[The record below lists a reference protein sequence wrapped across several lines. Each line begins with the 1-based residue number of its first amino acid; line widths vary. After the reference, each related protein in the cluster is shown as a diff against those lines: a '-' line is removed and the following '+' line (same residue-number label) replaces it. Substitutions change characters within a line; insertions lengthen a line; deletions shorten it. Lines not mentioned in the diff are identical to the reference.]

1 MDFNSWVATLR
12 DALQV
17 DNNSL
22 SLNNGHWEVED
33 RKSLLYSLRT
43 RIFDSHLNQIKE
55 CAVEV
60 LSEIDP
66 QFELPTE
73 ERYAAKI
80 HGKVLKYSSDLRQG
94 LAETLAI
101 LGTHGNILQ
110 NCSPHKSETIAI
122 LSLREIFKHAD
133 WQLWG
138 SLNDLLPALSEAS
151 PSEFLNT
158 VEHALRQT
166 PCPFDKLFAQEG
178 NGISGRNYMTG
189 LLWSLE
195 GLAWSEEYLVRVAL
209 ILAELASRDPGG
221 KWANRPAN
229 SLTTILLPWFP
240 QTLASIDKRIA
251 AMKAIKSDF
260 PDIAWKVLISLLPN
274 QHQTSSG
281 AHKPR
286 WRSIVPEDWKPEV
299 SNKDYSDQ
307 VVGYAELA
315 VHMAC
320 EDLDKLKEIV
330 GNLDNLPPT
339 SFDAILDYLSSESII
354 ELPENERLP
363 IWTKLTDFAS
373 KHRRFAETEWALA
386 ADIVTKIEV
395 TANKLSPTSLEG
407 LHRRLFSNRDFDLY
421 EERGN
426 WEEQRKKLDG
436 KRKQAIHEIFAAQ
449 GLQGVITFIDSVE
462 SPNQVGWALG
472 QIATNDVDTNLLP
485 DYLAIES
492 VSYQQF
498 ASSFVWSRYHL
509 HGWNWVDNLNRS
521 NWSLSQNCQFLM
533 YLPFVPDTW
542 RHATEW
548 LGNSENLYWEKVN
561 VNPYQSDSDISQ
573 AIGKLLEVKR
583 PQASIDCLYYRLH
596 EKMPLNNKQVVL
608 ALLSAVSTDEPV
620 NTMDPH
626 QIVDLIKAL
635 QNDPETDKDD
645 LFNVEWAY
653 LRLLDRFQDAAPKLL
668 ETRLAT
674 QPEFFC
680 EAIRLVYRSK
690 FEEKKDEEPDEQREA
705 IASNAWRLLHEWRR
719 PPGLQ
724 EDGGFSA
731 KEFESWL
738 NIVKEQ
744 CTESGHLE
752 VAMNTIGEV
761 LLYCPPDPQGLWIVE
776 PAARALNARDA
787 EDMRNGFRT
796 EVYNSRGAHWV
807 DPTGKPERELATH
820 WREKADAVEN
830 ASFGRFAAT
839 LRELA
844 TSYDREAER
853 ISEELKTRIK

>member
-33 RKSLLYSLRT
+33 RKSLLFSLGT

-80 HGKVLKYSSDLRQG
+80 HGKVLKYSPDLRQG

-101 LGTHGNILQ
+101 LGTYGNILQ

-138 SLNDLLPALSEAS
+138 SLNDLLPTLSEAS

-158 VEHALRQT
+158 VEHTLRQS
-166 PCPFDKLFAQEG
+166 PCPFDELFAQEG
-178 NGISGRNYMTG
+178 NGISGSNYMTG
-189 LLWSLE
+189 LLWALE
-195 GLAWSEEYLVRVAL
+195 GLAWSEEHLVRVAL

-251 AMKAIKSDF
+251 AMNAIKSDF

-286 WRSIVPEDWKPEV
+286 WRSVVPEDWKPEV
-299 SNKDYSDQ
+299 SNKDYWDQ

-320 EDLDKLKEIV
+320 EDLNKLKEIV
-330 GNLDNLPPT
+330 GNLDNLPPS
-339 SFDAILDYLSSESII
+339 SFEVILKYLSSAAIV
-354 ELPENERLP
+354 ELPENQRLP
-363 IWTKLTDFAS
+363 IWTKLIDFAG
-373 KHRRFAETEWALA
+373 KHRRFAEAKWAL
-386 ADIVTKIEV
+386 DSETVTKIEA
-395 TANKLSPTSLEG
+395 TATILSPVSLEG
-407 LHRRLFSNRDFDLY
+407 LYRRLFSNRDYDLY
-421 EERGN
+421 EENGD
-426 WEEQRKKLDG
+426 WEEQRKKLDE
-436 KRKQAIHEIFAAQ
+436 KRKQAIHEIFASK

-472 QIATNDVDTNLLP
+472 QIAPNDIDTNLLP
-485 DYLAIES
+485 DYLTIENINH
-492 VSYQQF
+492 QQF
-498 ASSFVWSRYHL
+498 VSSFVWGRYHL
-509 HGWNWVDNLNRS
+509 HGWNWVDSLDRS
-521 NWSLSQNCQFLM
+521 NWALSQSCQFLI
-533 YLPFVPDTW
+533 YLPFVANTW

-548 LGNSENLYWEKVN
+548 LGDSEYLYWEKVN
-561 VNPYQSDSDISQ
+561 VNPYQSDCDLTP
-573 AIGKLLEVKR
+573 AIEKLLEVKR
-583 PQASIDCLYYRLH
+583 PHASIDCLYYRLH
-596 EKMPLNNKQVVL
+596 EKLPLNNKQVVW
-608 ALLSAVSTDEPV
+608 ALLSAVSTSEPV
-620 NTMDPH
+620 NTMEPH

-635 QNDPETDKDD
+635 QNDLQTDKDD
-645 LFNVEWAY
+645 LFKVEWAY
-653 LRLLDRFQDAAPKLL
+653 LRLLDRFQDAKPQLL

-674 QPEFFC
+674 QPDFFC

-690 FEEKKDEEPDEQREA
+690 LEEKKDEEPDEQREA
-705 IASNAWRLLHEWRR
+705 IVSNAWRLLHEWRR

-724 EDGGFSA
+724 EDGSFSA
-731 KEFESWL
+731 NEFESWL
-738 NIVKEQ
+738 KIVKEQ

-776 PAARALNARDA
+776 SAAKALNARDA

-807 DPTGKPERELATH
+807 DPTGKPERELAMH
-820 WREKADAVEN
+820 WRERADAVEN

-844 TSYDREAER
+844 ASYDREAER
-853 ISEELKTRIK
+853 IIEELKTRIK

>member
-17 DNNSL
+17 DNVSL
-22 SLNNGHWEVED
+22 SLNSGHWEVAD
-33 RKSLLYSLRT
+33 RKSLLYSMST

-73 ERYAAKI
+73 ERYAASI
-80 HGKVLKYSSDLRQG
+80 HGKVMKYSTDLRQG

-101 LGTHGNILQ
+101 LGTYGNILK
-110 NCSPHKSETIAI
+110 NCSPHKSDNIAI
-122 LSLREIFKHAD
+122 LSLREIFKDAD
-133 WQLWG
+133 WRLWG
-138 SLNDLLPALSEAS
+138 SLNDLLPTLSEAS

-158 VEHALRQT
+158 VEHSLRQT
-166 PCPFDKLFAQEG
+166 PCPFDELFAQEG

-189 LLWSLE
+189 LLWALE
-195 GLAWSEEYLVRVAL
+195 GLAWSEEHLVRVAL

-251 AMKAIKSDF
+251 AMKAVKSDF
-260 PDIAWKVLISLLPN
+260 PDTAWKVLISLLPN

-281 AHKPR
+281 AHKPS
-286 WRSIVPEDWKPEV
+286 WRSVVPEDWKPEV
-299 SNKDYSDQ
+299 SNKDYWEQ
-307 VVGYAELA
+307 VASYAELA

-330 GNLDNLPPT
+330 SNLDNLPPS
-339 SFDAILDYLSSESII
+339 SFDAILEYLSSAAIV
-354 ELPENERLP
+354 ELPENQRLP

-373 KHRRFAETEWALA
+373 KHRKFAEAKWALNSET
-386 ADIVTKIEV
+386 VSKIEV
-395 TANKLSPTSLEG
+395 TANKLSPVSLEG
-407 LHRRLFSNRDFDLY
+407 LYRRLFSNRDYDLY
-421 EERGN
+421 EENGN
-426 WEEQRKKLDG
+426 WEEQRKKLDE
-436 KRKQAIHEIFAAQ
+436 KRKQGINEIFSAK
-449 GLQGVITFIDSVE
+449 GLLGVITFVDSVD

-472 QIATNDVDTNLLP
+472 QIAPNDIDTILLP
-485 DYLAIES
+485 DYLSIENIK
-492 VSYQQF
+492 YQQF
-498 ASSFVWSRYHL
+498 VSSFVWSRYHL
-509 HGWNWVDNLNRS
+509 IGWKWVDSLDRS
-521 NWSLSQNCQFLM
+521 SWTLSQSCQFLVF
-533 YLPFVPDTW
+533 LPFVTDTW
-542 RHATEW
+542 RRTTEW
-548 LGNSENLYWEKVN
+548 LGSSENLYWEKVN
-561 VNPYQSDSDISQ
+561 VNPYRSDCDITL
-573 AIGKLLEVKR
+573 AIDKLLEVKR
-583 PQASIDCLYYRLH
+583 PQASIDCLYYCLH
-596 EKMPLNNKQVVL
+596 GKLTLNNKQVVL

-635 QNDPETDKDD
+635 QNDPQTNEDD
-645 LFNVEWAY
+645 LFRVEWAY
-653 LRLLDRFQDAAPKLL
+653 LKLLDRFQDAEPRLL
-668 ETRLAT
+668 EKRLAT
-674 QPEFFC
+674 QPKFFC

-690 FEEKKDEEPDEQREA
+690 FEEKNDEKPDAQKEA
-705 IASNAWRLLHEWRR
+705 LVSNAWRLLHEWRR

-724 EDGGFSA
+724 DDGSFSA
-731 KEFESWL
+731 REFESWFK
-738 NIVKEQ
+738 NVKEQ
-744 CTESGHLE
+744 CAESGHLE

-776 PAARALNARDA
+776 TAARALNARDA
-787 EDMRNGFRT
+787 EHMRNGFRT

-807 DPTGKPERELATH
+807 DPSGKPERELAMH
-820 WREKADAVEN
+820 WRERADAVEN

-844 TSYDREAER
+844 ASYDREAER
-853 ISEELKTRIK
+853 IIEELKTRIK

>member
-1 MDFNSWVATLR
+1 MDFNSWVGSLR
-12 DALQV
+12 DVLLEQNNPLTLQ
-17 DNNSL
+17 
-22 SLNNGHWEVED
+22 NGHWEVED
-33 RKSLLYSLRT
+33 RKALLHALGS
-43 RIFDSHLNQIKE
+43 RIFDSHLNQIKD

-73 ERYAAKI
+73 ERYAASI
-80 HGKVLKYSSDLRQG
+80 HGKTPKYSSDLRQG

-101 LGTHGNILQ
+101 LGSHGNILQ
-110 NCSPHKSETIAI
+110 NCSPHKSETVTI
-122 LSLREIFKHAD
+122 LSLREIFKQAD

-138 SLNDLLPALSEAS
+138 SLNDLLPTLSEAS

-166 PCPFDKLFAQEG
+166 PCPFDELFAQEG

-189 LLWSLE
+189 LLWALE
-195 GLAWSEEYLVRVAL
+195 GLAWSEEHLVRVAL
-209 ILAELASRDPGG
+209 LLAELASRDPGG

-240 QTLASIDKRIA
+240 QTLATIDKRIA

-260 PDIAWKVLISLLPN
+260 PDIAWKVLLSLLPN

-286 WRSIVPEDWKPEV
+286 WRNIVPEDWKPEV
-299 SNKDYSDQ
+299 SNKDYLDQ

-373 KHRRFAETEWALA
+373 KHRRFAEAEWALDA
-386 ADIVTKIEV
+386 EIVTKIEV

-407 LHRRLFSNRDFDLY
+407 LHRRLFSNKDFDLY

-426 WEEQRKKLDG
+426 WEEQRKKLDE

-462 SPNQVGWALG
+462 SPNLVGWALG
-472 QIATNDVDTNLLP
+472 QIAPNDVDTNLLP
-485 DYLAIES
+485 DYLAIENI
-492 VSYQQF
+492 SYQQF

-542 RHATEW
+542 QHAAEW
-548 LGNSENLYWEKVN
+548 LGDTENMYWEKAS
-561 VNPYQSDSDISQ
+561 VNPYQSGSDLTA
-573 AIGKLLEVKR
+573 AIDKLLEVKR

-596 EKMPLNNKQVVL
+596 EKLPLNNKQVVR
-608 ALLSAVSTDEPV
+608 ALLNAVSTDEPV

-635 QNDPETDKDD
+635 QNDPQTDKDD
-645 LFNVEWAY
+645 LFKVEWAY
-653 LRLLDRFQDAAPKLL
+653 LRLLDRFQDAEPKWL

-674 QPEFFC
+674 QPDFFC

-690 FEEKKDEEPDEQREA
+690 LEEKRDEEPDEQREA
-705 IASNAWRLLHEWRR
+705 IASNAWRLLHEWKR

-724 EDGGFSA
+724 EDGNFSV
-731 KEFESWL
+731 KDFETWL
-738 NIVKEQ
+738 KIVKEQ
-744 CTESGHLE
+744 CAESGHLE

-761 LLYCPPDPQGLWIVE
+761 LLYCPPDPLGLWIVE
-776 PAARALNARDA
+776 SAASALNARDA
-787 EDMRNGFRT
+787 KEMRNGFRT

-820 WREKADAVEN
+820 WREKAEAVEN

-844 TSYDREAER
+844 ESYDREAER
-853 ISEELKTRIK
+853 IVEEIKIRAK

>member
-17 DNNSL
+17 DNASL
-22 SLNNGHWEVED
+22 SLNSGHWEVAD
-33 RKSLLYSLRT
+33 RKSLLYSMST

-60 LSEIDP
+60 LSELDP

-73 ERYAAKI
+73 ERYAASI
-80 HGKVLKYSSDLRQG
+80 HGKVKKYSTDLRQG

-101 LGTHGNILQ
+101 LGAYGNILK
-110 NCSPHKSETIAI
+110 NCSPHKSDNIAI
-122 LSLREIFKHAD
+122 LALREIFKDAD
-133 WQLWG
+133 WRLWG
-138 SLNDLLPALSEAS
+138 SLNDLLPTLSEAS

-158 VEHALRQT
+158 VEHALQQT
-166 PCPFDKLFAQEG
+166 PCPFDELFAQEG

-189 LLWSLE
+189 LLWALE
-195 GLAWSEEYLVRVAL
+195 GLAWSEEHLVRVAL

-221 KWANRPAN
+221 KWANRPSN

-240 QTLASIDKRIA
+240 QTLATIDKRIA

-299 SNKDYSDQ
+299 SNKDYWDQ

-315 VHMAC
+315 VQMAC

-330 GNLDNLPPT
+330 GNLDNLPSS
-339 SFDAILDYLSSESII
+339 SFDVILEYLSSAAIV
-354 ELPENERLP
+354 ELPENQRLP
-363 IWTKLTDFAS
+363 IWTKLTEFAS
-373 KHRRFAETEWALA
+373 KHRRFAEATWAL
-386 ADIVTKIEV
+386 DSETVSKIEA
-395 TANKLSPTSLEG
+395 TANMLSPVSLEG
-407 LHRRLFSNRDFDLY
+407 LYRRLFINRDYDLY
-421 EERGN
+421 EENGD
-426 WEEQRKKLDG
+426 WEEQRKKLDE
-436 KRKQAIHEIFAAQ
+436 KRKQAIHEIFATK
-449 GLQGVITFIDSVE
+449 GLQGVLAFIDSVD
-462 SPNQVGWALG
+462 SPNQVGWVFG
-472 QIATNDVDTNLLP
+472 QIAPNDIDTNLLP
-485 DYLAIES
+485 EYLTIEDINH
-492 VSYQQF
+492 QQF
-498 ASSFVWSRYHL
+498 VSSFVWSRYHL
-509 HGWNWVDNLNRS
+509 DGWDWVDCLDRS
-521 NWSLSQNCQFLM
+521 NWTLSQSCKFLIF
-533 YLPFVPDTW
+533 LPFVTATW
-542 RHATEW
+542 RRATEW
-548 LGNSENLYWEKVN
+548 LGNSENWYWEKVN
-561 VNPYQSDSDISQ
+561 VNPYQSDCDITQ
-573 AIGKLLEVKR
+573 AIDKLLEVKR
-583 PQASIDCLYYRLH
+583 PQASIDCLYYCLH
-596 EKMPLNNKQVVL
+596 GKLSLNNKQVVL

-635 QNDPETDKDD
+635 QNDPQTNEDD
-645 LFNVEWAY
+645 LFKVEWAY
-653 LRLLDRFQDAAPKLL
+653 LKLLDRFQDAAPKLL
-668 ETRLAT
+668 EKRLAT

-690 FEEKKDEEPDEQREA
+690 FEEKKDEKPDEQKEA
-705 IASNAWRLLHEWRR
+705 IVSNAWRLLHEWRR

-724 EDGGFSA
+724 EDGSFSA
-731 KEFESWL
+731 DEFERWL
-738 NIVKEQ
+738 EIVKEQ

-776 PAARALNARDA
+776 AAAKALNARDA
-787 EDMRNGFRT
+787 EHMRNGFRT

-844 TSYDREAER
+844 ASYDREAER
-853 ISEELKTRIK
+853 IIEELKTRIK